1 MPTTFKASVSF
12 VDEGEYLKA
21 YLTLGQ
27 VEHGVQIMGEPL
39 LLGTIASGAA
49 SQSPAVKETF
59 IELMRTVF
67 CNAAEGITGR
77 RPTEW
82 VAEHEVGGD
91 EPKQAAAGGE

>member
-1 MPTTFKASVSF
+1 MPTTIKASVSF
-12 VDEGEYLKA
+12 IYEGGYLKA

-27 VEHGVQIMGEPL
+27 VEYGAQIIGEPL

-49 SQSPAVKETF
+49 SRSPAVKETF

-67 CNAAEGITGR
+67 CNAAEDIAGR

-82 VAEHEVGGD
+82 VTEHEIGDD
-91 EPKQAAAGGE
+91 EPKQAGAGGE